1 MSKKKLD
8 FCIGIFD
15 NLTDKGIAKIKE
27 DIQNCE
33 IYGIGVYTDEM
44 FEKVY
49 GRKPLKP
56 YAEREQMAKRMA
68 TAENIE
74 GVKFVFKLDSS
85 DSSKLKEIIKNE
97 TMKYIN
103 DNKQ

>member
-33 IYGIGVYTDEM
+33 IYGIGVYTDEVVINNL
-44 FEKVY
+44 E
-49 GRKPLKP
+49 
-56 YAEREQMAKRMA
+56 KRME

>member
-33 IYGIGVYTDEM
+33 IYGIGVYTDE
-44 FEKVY
+44 V
-49 GRKPLKP
+49 
-56 YAEREQMAKRMA
+56 
-68 TAENIE
+68 
-74 GVKFVFKLDSS
+74 V
-85 DSSKLKEIIKNE
+85 
-97 TMKYIN
+97 IN
-103 DNKQ
+103 DFYTYPVNN

>member
-33 IYGIGVYTDEM
+33 IYGIGVYTDEVVIND
-44 FEKVY
+44 FYTYPVNNLELQK
-49 GRKPLKP
+49 
-56 YAEREQMAKRMA
+56 
-68 TAENIE
+68 I
-74 GVKFVFKLDSS
+74 
-85 DSSKLKEIIKNE
+85 LKE
-97 TMKYIN
+97 
-103 DNKQ
+103 

>member
-15 NLTDKGIAKIKE
+15 NLTDKGVAKIKE

-33 IYGIGVYTDEM
+33 IYGIGVYTDEVVIND
-44 FEKVY
+44 FYTYPVNNLE
-49 GRKPLKP
+49 
-56 YAEREQMAKRMA
+56 KRMA